1 GPEEAAAISE
11 RRTLVRSA
19 LETLSPPQRE
29 VIELAYYS
37 GLSHSEIAAHLG
49 QPLGTVKTRARLGMM
64 KLCEMLRPLGRE
76 QKARGERGG
85 REDFESQPDYRGNS
99 GKSQIVGGGWD

>member
-1 GPEEAAAISE
+1 MIRGRRRRRQIDQLTTVAVHQKSGEVGPEEAAAISE

-76 QKARGERGG
+76 QKARG
-85 REDFESQPDYRGNS
+85 
-99 GKSQIVGGGWD
+99 